1 MTTIIFKKSDHNLR
15 IRSKIK
21 TIEFD
26 KKYNLYDG
34 IQAIYKT
41 QNNALNKDIVFT
53 ITPTFFD
60 KKEGEDV
67 EVFADEIPIGLD
79 HSLKIFEYL
88 KTHILKTFHNEES
101 EEKDHLLEFIEKMH
115 IEYDWAEQ
123 QVFYENNIESSEKK
137 ISKPEEPG
145 EVEPEEPTEE
155 SPNESEVPGE
165 DEAEEPTEETPSEL
179 ETPGEVE
186 SEEIPSEPEV
196 PGESFNDNQIK
207 RKNKKQK
214 ISISANKKNT
224 AIFVSILI
232 VLGLGFVANQYYQA
246 KQIPLETH
254 LENNNYESAL
264 KYYPDNIDEIERDM
278 FLGGYENIDQLED
291 LNANYDYP
299 QTEFDLAFLNKEYNK
314 VVELKDLADT
324 EGRKAQLVIAYLDQN
339 LVDEAYE
346 LNTNLKSDELNDLI
360 IEEYIKVAKQALAND
375 DIQYAK
381 DIASK
386 INNDELNQDIK
397 EFEDKQNNINSTEEK
412 LEKESDSNKKKDI
425 QKDLDNKKEDM
436 NNFKTQLS

>member
-1 MTTIIFKKSDHNLR
+1 MTTILFKKSDHNLR

-34 IQAIYKT
+34 IQAIYRT

-60 KKEGEDV
+60 KKDGEDI
-67 EVFADEIPIGLD
+67 EVFSDEIPIGLD

-137 ISKPEEPG
+137 TSEPETLGSVAPEESTEEIPSETQTPG
-145 EVEPEEPTEE
+145 EVEPE
-155 SPNESEVPGE
+155 VP
-165 DEAEEPTEETPSEL
+165 AEETPN
-179 ETPGEVE
+179 ETEAPGEVE
-186 SEEIPSEPEV
+186 SLNEE
-196 PGESFNDNQIK
+196 QMK
-207 RKNKKQK
+207 QTNKKQK

-224 AIFVSILI
+224 AIFVSILL
-232 VLGLGFVANQYYQA
+232 VLVLGFVANQYYQA

-346 LNTNLKSDELNDLI
+346 LNTNLKSDELDDLI
-360 IEEYIKVAKQALAND
+360 IEEYIKVAKQALAD
-375 DIQYAK
+375 DDVQYAK

-386 INNDELNQDIK
+386 INNDELNQEIK

-436 NNFKTQLS
+436 NNFKSQLS

>member
-1 MTTIIFKKSDHNLR
+1 MTTILFKKSDHNLR

-60 KKEGEDV
+60 KKEGEDI

-137 ISKPEEPG
+137 TS
-145 EVEPEEPTEE
+145 EPEVP
-155 SPNESEVPGE
+155 SEDE
-165 DEAEEPTEETPSEL
+165 DEAPTEETPGEVVPEEPSE
-179 ETPGEVE
+179 ETPN
-186 SEEIPSEPEV
+186 EPEV
-196 PGESFNDNQIK
+196 PGEVESLNEEQIK

-214 ISISANKKNT
+214 LSISANKKNT
-224 AIFVSILI
+224 AIFVSILL
-232 VLGLGFVANQYYQA
+232 VLGLVFVANQYYQA

-291 LNANYDYP
+291 LNTNYDYP

-346 LNTNLKSDELNDLI
+346 LNTNLKSDELDDLI

-375 DIQYAK
+375 DVQYAK
-381 DIASK
+381 DIAGK

-397 EFEDKQNNINSTEEK
+397 DFEDKQNKINSTEEK

-436 NNFKTQLS
+436 NNFKSQLS

>member
-1 MTTIIFKKSDHNLR
+1 MTTILFKKSDHNLR

-60 KKEGEDV
+60 KKEGEDI

-137 ISKPEEPG
+137 TSEPEVPS

-155 SPNESEVPGE
+155 TPSEPEVPSEVEPEQPSEETPNES
-165 DEAEEPTEETPSEL
+165 

-186 SEEIPSEPEV
+186 PEEL
-196 PGESFNDNQIK
+196 IK

-214 ISISANKKNT
+214 LSISANKKNT
-224 AIFVSILI
+224 AIFVSILL
-232 VLGLGFVANQYYQA
+232 VLGLVFVANQYYQA

-346 LNTNLKSDELNDLI
+346 LNTNLKSDELDDLI

-375 DIQYAK
+375 DVQYAK

-436 NNFKTQLS
+436 NNFKSQLS

>member
-1 MTTIIFKKSDHNLR
+1 MTTILFKKSDHNLR

-21 TIEFD
+21 IIEFD

-60 KKEGEDV
+60 KKEGEDI

-137 ISKPEEPG
+137 TS
-145 EVEPEEPTEE
+145 EPE
-155 SPNESEVPGE
+155 VPSE
-165 DEAEEPTEETPSEL
+165 DEAEE
-179 ETPGEVE
+179 TPGEVVP
-186 SEEIPSEPEV
+186 EETPNEPEV
-196 PGESFNDNQIK
+196 PGEVESLNEEQIK

-214 ISISANKKNT
+214 ISISPNKKNT
-224 AIFVSILI
+224 AIFVSILL

-299 QTEFDLAFLNKEYNK
+299 QTEFDLAFLNKEYDK

-324 EGRKAQLVIAYLDQN
+324 DGRKAQLVIAYLDQN

-346 LNTNLKSDELNDLI
+346 LNTNLKSNELDDLI
-360 IEEYIKVAKQALAND
+360 IEEYIELAKQALAND
-375 DIQYAK
+375 DVQYAK

-386 INNDELNQDIK
+386 IDNDELNQDIK
-397 EFEDKQNNINSTEEK
+397 DFEDKQNNINSTEEK

-436 NNFKTQLS
+436 NNFKSQLS

>member
-1 MTTIIFKKSDHNLR
+1 MTTILFKKSDHNLR

-60 KKEGEDV
+60 KKDGEDI
-67 EVFADEIPIGLD
+67 EVFSDEIPIGLD

-137 ISKPEEPG
+137 TSEPETLGSVAPEESTEEIPSETQTPG
-145 EVEPEEPTEE
+145 EVEPE
-155 SPNESEVPGE
+155 VP
-165 DEAEEPTEETPSEL
+165 AEETPNET

-186 SEEIPSEPEV
+186 SLNEE
-196 PGESFNDNQIK
+196 QIK

-214 ISISANKKNT
+214 ISISPNKKNT
-224 AIFVSILI
+224 AIFVSILL

-299 QTEFDLAFLNKEYNK
+299 QTEFDLAFLNKEYDK
-314 VVELKDLADT
+314 VVELKDLANTD
-324 EGRKAQLVIAYLDQN
+324 GRKAQLVIAYLDQN

-346 LNTNLKSDELNDLI
+346 LNTNLKSNELDDLI
-360 IEEYIKVAKQALAND
+360 IEEYIELAKQALAND
-375 DIQYAK
+375 DVQYAK

-386 INNDELNQDIK
+386 IDNDELNQDIK
-397 EFEDKQNNINSTEEK
+397 DFEDKQNNINSTEEK

-436 NNFKTQLS
+436 NNFKSQLS